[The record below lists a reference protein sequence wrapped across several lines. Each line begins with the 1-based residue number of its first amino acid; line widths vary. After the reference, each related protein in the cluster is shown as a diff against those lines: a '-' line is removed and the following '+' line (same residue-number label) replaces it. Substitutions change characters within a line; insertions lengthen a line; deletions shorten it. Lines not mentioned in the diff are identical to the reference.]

1 MQVTNYQMHTML
13 ECYSRKL
20 TRSRKNEKTADDPRE
35 KLANEH
41 TLSPESTREA
51 TMAKISR
58 QVLDKVTDVVAL
70 SISQKNKDPELP
82 GQEDDSAARR
92 GPAEEEFTF
101 NVIDAINRR
110 RTGRLALGD
119 SATMLR
125 RLERMAEKAATNNTE
140 SWV

>member
-20 TRSRKNEKTADDPRE
+20 TRSCKNEKTADDPRE
-35 KLANEH
+35 KIANELA
-41 TLSPESTREA
+41 LSPESTREA

-70 SISQKNKDPELP
+70 SISQKNKDAESP

-101 NVIDAINRR
+101 NVIDAINRK
-110 RTGRLALGD
+110 RTGRLAMGD
-119 SATMLR
+119 SATLIR
-125 RLERMAEKAATNNTE
+125 RLERMAEKAVTNNTE

>member
-13 ECYSRKL
+13 ECYSKKL
-20 TRSRKNEKTADDPRE
+20 TRARNNEKAADDPRE
-35 KLANEH
+35 KIANEL

-58 QVLDKVTDVVAL
+58 QVLDKLTDVVAL
-70 SISQKNKDPELP
+70 SISQKNKDTESP

-101 NVIDAINRR
+101 NVIDAINRK
-110 RTGRLALGD
+110 RTGRLAMGD
-119 SATMLR
+119 SATLIR
-125 RLERMAEKAATNNTE
+125 RLERMTEKAVTNNTE